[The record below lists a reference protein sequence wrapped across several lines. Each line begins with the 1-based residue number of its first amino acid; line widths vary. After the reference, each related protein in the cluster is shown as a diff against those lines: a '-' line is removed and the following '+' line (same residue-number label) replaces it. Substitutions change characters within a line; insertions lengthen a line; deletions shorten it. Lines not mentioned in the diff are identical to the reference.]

1 MTDEPPPE
9 PLGYLLLAG
18 VAVEVTGVGSFL
30 GPFLT
35 EALFGPLVVLA
46 EAAPMFWAGW
56 VDALGP
62 LALPIATEIVLLSA
76 WLFLSTRR
84 EAGDDV

>member
-1 MTDEPPPE
+1 MNDQPPPE
-9 PLGYLLLAG
+9 PLGYLVLAG

-30 GPFLT
+30 T
-35 EALFGPLVVLA
+35 EAVFAPLVVLA
-46 EAAPMFWAGW
+46 EAAPIFWAGW

-62 LALPIATEIVLLSA
+62 LALPIATEILLLSIY
-76 WLFLSTRR
+76 LFHSTRT